1 MCMIRPLKRKKKKSS
16 QLQNGKS
23 AQLQNDL
30 TFKEKE
36 EENYSTRAQVCNK
49 GVNMEIWAENAISS
63 ELFLRHMIFLI
74 RICWHKTV
82 KFRLKLI

>member
-1 MCMIRPLKRKKKKSS
+1 MEKVLNYKMIRPLKRKKKKSS

-49 GVNMEIWAENAISS
+49 GVNKEIWAENAISS
-63 ELFLRHMIFLI
+63 ELFSATSFS
-74 RICWHKTV
+74 
-82 KFRLKLI
+82 